1 MNTTTAADRRLLNVQ
16 QLDAHPTFNSFRG
29 TYVGDDLIDHLH
41 TIDPDQSHFTYV
53 SDYINAF
60 PESKCFFE
68 YFFPFY
74 MGSHVTQDE
83 LVSFYEVY
91 YCDFVEFFQMNHPDW
106 NEYSHVECLQHFKI
120 AFDIYDKDADHHSE
134 LLYRTYQTTPQTLEK
149 PHFLTYSGSVYT
161 GYGYFP
167 DVNGDTTAL
176 SRRIGENGPFGYG
189 GNMFDLENYLRERE
203 SSENTGGVDFYLEK
217 GDVQFDI
224 DRTDGSRYTRNFPLP
239 ELFLF
244 ENSFQREKEERKEAQ
259 KKQRRE
265 RELREFQ
272 ALRRYQRALR
282 ANNVLTTDE
291 WIRNTSQAFR
301 SDTPSMIEI
310 QAIFASQPLLPF
322 QYRGLPV
329 PRVNSTEYRNPD
341 RDYNDDDDL

>member
-16 QLDAHPTFNSFRG
+16 ELDARPTFNSFRG
-29 TYVGDDLIDHLH
+29 TFIGNDLISHLI
-41 TIDPDQSHFTYV
+41 TIDHDQSHFTYV

-60 PESKCFFE
+60 LESKCFFE
-68 YFFPFY
+68 HFFPFY

-83 LVSFYEVY
+83 LVSFYEEY

-189 GNMFDLENYLRERE
+189 GERFNLENYLQ
-203 SSENTGGVDFYLEK
+203 NGGGVDFYLEK

-224 DRTDGSRYTRNFPLP
+224 DRTDGSRYTRNFSLP

-329 PRVNSTEYRNPD
+329 PRVNSTEYRNPV
-341 RDYNDDDDL
+341 RDYNDDDDS

>member
-1 MNTTTAADRRLLNVQ
+1 
-16 QLDAHPTFNSFRG
+16 
-29 TYVGDDLIDHLH
+29 
-41 TIDPDQSHFTYV
+41 
-53 SDYINAF
+53 
-60 PESKCFFE
+60 
-68 YFFPFY
+68 
-74 MGSHVTQDE
+74 
-83 LVSFYEVY
+83 
-91 YCDFVEFFQMNHPDW
+91 
-106 NEYSHVECLQHFKI
+106 
-120 AFDIYDKDADHHSE
+120 
-134 LLYRTYQTTPQTLEK
+134 
-149 PHFLTYSGSVYT
+149 
-161 GYGYFP
+161 
-167 DVNGDTTAL
+167 
-176 SRRIGENGPFGYG
+176 
-189 GNMFDLENYLRERE
+189 MFDLENYLQ
-203 SSENTGGVDFYLEK
+203 NGGGVDFYLEK

-224 DRTDGSRYTRNFPLP
+224 DRTDGSRYTRNFSLP

-329 PRVNSTEYRNPD
+329 PRVNSTEYRNPV
-341 RDYNDDDDL
+341 RDYNDDDDS